1 VSGYAYPLF
10 TSTAP
15 DPSPRPTDTDAPHQQ
30 LSSIAHGLPM
40 RARQTIEI
48 STALVD
54 EGGWMI
60 MVEISPGRSLS

>member
-1 VSGYAYPLF
+1 MSGYAYPLF

-15 DPSPRPTDTDAPHQQ
+15 DASPLPTDTDAPHQQ

-48 STALVD
+48 SKALVD
-54 EGGWMI
+54 
-60 MVEISPGRSLS
+60 